1 MIPWTAIESSRSK
14 IELLKPK
21 LHRHKNSKTA
31 CLNYKNLFVEEKS
44 AEDVKDMLTMYRD
57 KHPDH
62 LPAHENLLDFLHQ
75 EYSDEP
81 DVLVPHLKH
90 CVEKFPGSLDH
101 ALRYSEV
108 LKNYSNPI
116 KLYSFNFRR
125 C

>member
-1 MIPWTAIESSRSK
+1 M
-14 IELLKPK
+14 
-21 LHRHKNSKTA
+21 KT
-31 CLNYKNLFVEEKS
+31 KS

-81 DVLVPHLKH
+81 DVILPQLKQ
-90 CVEKFPGSLDH
+90 CVEKFPGSLDY

-108 LKNYSNPI
+108 KRKYSYFI
-116 KLYSFNFRR
+116 H
-125 C
+125 